1 MKRIIFAAVLAV
13 ASTGLASAQ
22 DSGIAAC
29 DDFYKQYEVC
39 VSTKMPEAQRA
50 MFKQQIDMAKA
61 QLKEAAANP
70 AAKAQMEQSCTA
82 QKAQMAT
89 AMKPYGCEFK

>member
-1 MKRIIFAAVLAV
+1 MKHIIVAAALVGASANLAM
-13 ASTGLASAQ
+13 AQ

-50 MFKQQIDMAKA
+50 MFKQQIDAAKA
-61 QLKEAAANP
+61 QLREVGANP
-70 AAKAQMEQSCTA
+70 AARPQMEQSCVA
-82 QKAQMAT
+82 QKTQMAQ